1 MIILIYDDE
10 SRKLKRV
17 IDRIIDENKNFKIE
31 NKSNMLN
38 I

>member
-10 SRKLKRV
+10 SRKFKRV
-17 IDRIIDENKNFKIE
+17 INRIIDENKNFKIE

>member
-10 SRKLKRV
+10 LRKLKRV

>member
-10 SRKLKRV
+10 SRKFKRV